1 MSVDQVDRK
10 PLVVAKPYRWMW
22 PPGGLGGGRNSGAEN
37 HLGQYLTAVSLGD
50 ELIVTDRARAVAKI
64 TLIGTTRTIDQLMP
78 SGSAR
83 RHGAAELERLY
94 EQMDKVE
101 ISDRQQQ

>member
-1 MSVDQVDRK
+1 VEVGIRE
-10 PLVVAKPYRWMW
+10 L
-22 PPGGLGGGRNSGAEN
+22 EN
-37 HLGQYLTAVSLGD
+37 HLRPVAPLVAGRLLCAGS
-50 ELIVTDRARAVAKI
+50 RAAPALANRVGRI
-64 TLIGTTRTIDQLMP
+64 

-101 ISDRQQQ
+101 ISDRQRR